1 MLFLNLG
8 AIGVLGI
15 LIYFRTRPKSAGTDA
30 NTENRMNNGFEQINR
45 NVRESIETL
54 GRKVDDA
61 SLKGRSEQSTNSTNL
76 RTEIELKLATNA
88 KTLTEFFG
96 GAAKQLTDTMGISS
110 QATLKQ
116 LTDVRAT
123 LETQLKDLNE
133 KNQIKLDEMRGVV
146 DKQLNETLQTR
157 LGEAFKQVSERL
169 EEVHKGLGQVQTLS
183 SGVASLNR
191 TLAGVKT
198 RGVFGEV
205 MLNNLLEEFL
215 HPQQMERNF
224 KPDPHTGDT
233 VEFAI
238 KLPGR
243 GEKDHEDPVWL
254 PIDAK
259 FPKESFERLIACSD
273 LGDSDG
279 VISERKELLKNVTGF
294 AKDIRDKYIRPSRT
308 TNFAIL
314 YLPLE
319 SLFAE
324 VVREPGFLEKL
335 QRDYKVTL
343 ASPTTLGAYLNALSM
358 GFQTLA
364 VQRQSAEIQK
374 LLGAVRTQF
383 QKFGTA
389 LANVEKKIEESR
401 LALAPTVERT
411 RMMEKKLRKID
422 VLPELEMN
430 TLLPPGTGL
439 EITDVDE
446 DEDAP

>member
-45 NVRESIETL
+45 TVRESIETL

-61 SLKGRSEQSTNSTNL
+61 SLEGRSEQSTNSKNL

-96 GAAKQLTDTMGISS
+96 GAAKQLTDTMGMSS

-116 LTDVRAT
+116 LTDIRAT

-133 KNQIKLDEMRGVV
+133 KNQTKLDEMRGVV

-215 HPQQMERNF
+215 HPKQIERNF
-224 KPDPHTGDT
+224 KPDPHKGNT

-243 GEKDHEDPVWL
+243 DEKNDKNPVWL

-294 AKDIRDKYIRPSRT
+294 ARDIRDKYIRPSRT

-364 VQRQSAEIQK
+364 VQQQSVAIQK
-374 LLGAVRTQF
+374 LLGTVRTQF
-383 QKFGTA
+383 QIFGKA
-389 LANVEKKIEESR
+389 LAHVETKIEES
-401 LALAPTVERT
+401 LSALTPTVQST
-411 RMMEKKLRKID
+411 KIMEKNLCNID
-422 VLPELEMN
+422 VHSEMEMN
-430 TLLPPGTGL
+430 TLHPP
-439 EITDVDE
+439 EIDLKIA
-446 DEDAP
+446 DAAEK

>member
-45 NVRESIETL
+45 TVRESIETL

-61 SLKGRSEQSTNSTNL
+61 SLEGRSEQSTNSKNL

-96 GAAKQLTDTMGISS
+96 GAAKQLTDTMGMSS

-116 LTDVRAT
+116 LTDIRAT

-133 KNQIKLDEMRGVV
+133 KNQTKLDEMRGVV

-205 MLNNLLEEFL
+205 MLKNLLEEFL
-215 HPQQMERNF
+215 HPKQIERNF
-224 KPDPHTGDT
+224 KPDPHKGNT

-243 GEKDHEDPVWL
+243 DEKNDKNPVWL

-294 AKDIRDKYIRPSRT
+294 ARDIRDKYIRPSRT

-364 VQRQSAEIQK
+364 VQQQSVAIQK
-374 LLGAVRTQF
+374 LLGTVRTQF
-383 QKFGTA
+383 QIFGKA
-389 LANVEKKIEESR
+389 LAHVETKIEES
-401 LALAPTVERT
+401 LSALTPTVQST
-411 RMMEKKLRKID
+411 KIMEKNLCNID
-422 VLPELEMN
+422 VHSEMEMN
-430 TLLPPGTGL
+430 TLHPP
-439 EITDVDE
+439 EIDLKIA
-446 DEDAP
+446 DAAEK